1 MLSPRASRAILHSRH
16 PADCILLIKFGLKTS
31 SSVAHLPFLHHKA
44 ISASC
49 AQSVVNAR
57 PLFLLL
63 GDLLLSG
70 ALFHFQ
76 QKKGVIPENR
86 SGSFTGYYDMNNAR
100 RILSK
105 GSTLLRGCWICQWS
119 KKLPFQKNFDA
130 NFIAVKR
137 VIRSSNLRSSDFVI
151 DWFRENHKTFK
162 LIPVFDPTSEF
173 LEMAEAMFIGSK
185 LDTYCSIPGQFAIT
199 IHQIIHSFTPH
210 PVQTQYVLQ
219 GMGGRRSVA
228 ENESLRRSC

>member
-1 MLSPRASRAILHSRH
+1 M
-16 PADCILLIKFGLKTS
+16 C
-31 SSVAHLPFLHHKA
+31 A
-44 ISASC
+44 ISC
-49 AQSVVNAR
+49 NAR
-57 PLFLLL
+57 PLFFVL
-63 GDLLLSG
+63 GFCFRAG
-70 ALFHFQ
+70 PFFIFNK
-76 QKKGVIPENR
+76 KKGVIPENR

>member
-1 MLSPRASRAILHSRH
+1 M
-16 PADCILLIKFGLKTS
+16 C
-31 SSVAHLPFLHHKA
+31 A
-44 ISASC
+44 ISC
-49 AQSVVNAR
+49 NAR
-57 PLFLLL
+57 PLFFVL
-63 GDLLLSG
+63 GFCFRAG
-70 ALFHFQ
+70 PFFIFNK
-76 QKKGVIPENR
+76 KKGVIPENR
-86 SGSFTGYYDMNNAR
+86 SGSFTRYYDMNNAR

-199 IHQIIHSFTPH
+199 IHQIAQAHGFTPP
-210 PVQTQYVLQ
+210 PVQTQYVIQ
-219 GMGGRRSVA
+219 GMGGRCLVA
-228 ENESLRRSC
+228 EDESLSRSR

>member
-1 MLSPRASRAILHSRH
+1 MFLPQDRQCCHLGPLA
-16 PADCILLIKFGLKTS
+16 PFCTADTLLIAS
-31 SSVAHLPFLHHKA
+31 SIWSENLFFLGRSPPLSSPQSNFSVMCA
-44 ISASC
+44 ISC
-49 AQSVVNAR
+49 NAR
-57 PLFLLL
+57 PLFFVL
-63 GDLLLSG
+63 GFCFRAG
-70 ALFHFQ
+70 PFFIFNK
-76 QKKGVIPENR
+76 KKGVIPENR
-86 SGSFTGYYDMNNAR
+86 SGSFTRYYDMNNAR

-105 GSTLLRGCWICQWS
+105 GSTLLRDCWICQWS

-130 NFIAVKR
+130 NFIA

-210 PVQTQYVLQ
+210 PPNP
-219 GMGGRRSVA
+219 MGRARVFRNLSAGSKCRT
-228 ENESLRRSC
+228 N